1 MFGFVVRLMLA
12 LYNELGNVP
21 SSSVFRKSLRRICV
35 SSLNVFK
42 KNSPVKPSGA
52 ESFFVG
58 RFLLVIQ
65 SRY

>member
-21 SSSVFRKSLRRICV
+21 SSSIFRKSLRRICV
-35 SSLNVFK
+35 SSLNVW

-65 SRY
+65 SHY